1 MELTIEYQN
10 GIYTGEVKDGIPHG
24 YGTLKI
30 SDSKTFEGYWKEGK
44 RHGAGHYSQI
54 WTRDYDG
61 LECKRIHHRRGIWTD
76 DDLSGV
82 VWEYW
87 YEEDMSEKT
96 TESCVFEDKEYGLA
110 LLGFDRNGKLIGVL
124 AEPLESL
131 NPHCGRRMLCQKG
144 NRSWGKLIR
153 DGHTFI
159 GQFSSENESPYY
171 ADDYIPHGFCIE
183 LKDDELIYCGMF
195 DMGKRKGPG
204 VIPSTDTDCRFAM
217 NFQII

>member
-10 GIYTGEVKDGIPHG
+10 GIYTGEVKDGVPHG
-24 YGTLKI
+24 HGTLKI
-30 SDSKTFEGYWKEGK
+30 SDSETFEGYWQEGK
-44 RHGAGHYSQI
+44 RQGVGHYSQI
-54 WTRDYDG
+54 WTHDFDG

-76 DDLSGV
+76 DNLSGV

-96 TESCVFEDKEYGLA
+96 AESCVFQDAYGLT
-110 LLGFDRNGKLIGVL
+110 LLGIDREGKLIGILAKEL
-124 AEPLESL
+124 AETEIPYARKMM
-131 NPHCGRRMLCQKG
+131 CRQG
-144 NRSWGKLIR
+144 NRSCGKVIR

-159 GQFSSENESPYY
+159 GQFSSEKELPYY

-183 LKDDELIYCGMF
+183 LKDGELIYCGMF
-195 DMGKRKGPG
+195 DMGERKGLG
-204 VIPSTDTDCRFAM
+204 VTPSTDTDSRFAM